1 MFWIPISVI
10 AIIIW
15 YVVYLSN
22 DLKSA
27 QYDREYQQKR
37 NAVAAFR
44 SLATDED
51 MERELRW
58 QFDDNKID
66 CNAVVRAFMGGDSK
80 WDDYTGGNAYGRR
93 KAEMVLM
100 AQKGKFP
107 GPTFSFSLGS
117 TNPKSRFSQEQW
129 TSMNVEYLF
138 RLENELRQ
146 RLHQNV
152 VLYAAYDTHENGES
166 NRYRRRLSECVR
178 LGERKYI
185 TWAATLEFA
194 IE

>member
-22 DLKSA
+22 GLKSA
-27 QYDREYQQKR
+27 RYDREYQQKR

-44 SLATDED
+44 SLVTDED

-58 QFDDNKID
+58 QFDDYKID
-66 CNAVVRAFMGGDSK
+66 CNAVVRSFMGGDSK

-107 GPTFSFSLGS
+107 GPTFSFSLGV

-146 RLHQNV
+146 RLGRNV
-152 VLYAAYDTHENGES
+152 VLYAMYNTYENGES
-166 NRYRRRLSECVR
+166 NRHRRRLSECVR
-178 LGERKYI
+178 LGEGKHI

>member
-22 DLKSA
+22 GLKSA
-27 QYDREYQQKR
+27 QHDREYKQQR
-37 NAVAAFR
+37 DAVAAFR
-44 SLATDED
+44 RLATDED

-58 QFDDNKID
+58 QFDDYKID
-66 CNAVVRAFMGGDSK
+66 CNAVVRSFMGGDSK

-107 GPTFSFSLGS
+107 GPTFSFSLGE
-117 TNPKSRFSQEQW
+117 TNPKSRFSREQW
-129 TSMNVEYLF
+129 TSMNVEFLF

-152 VLYAAYDTHENGES
+152 VLYAA
-166 NRYRRRLSECVR
+166 
-178 LGERKYI
+178 
-185 TWAATLEFA
+185 
-194 IE
+194 

>member
-22 DLKSA
+22 GLKSA
-27 QYDREYQQKR
+27 QYDREYKQKR
-37 NAVAAFR
+37 DAVAAFR
-44 SLATDED
+44 RLATDED

-58 QFDDNKID
+58 QFDDYKID
-66 CNAVVRAFMGGDSK
+66 CNAVVRSFMGGDSK
-80 WDDYTGGNAYGRR
+80 WDDYTGGDAYGRR

-107 GPTFSFSLGS
+107 GPTSSFSLGV
-117 TNPKSRFSQEQW
+117 TNPKSHFSNEQW
-129 TSMNVEYLF
+129 TSMNVEYQL
-138 RLENELRQ
+138 RLEKELRQ
-146 RLHQNV
+146 QLGRNV
-152 VLYAAYDTHENGES
+152 VLYASYYANENGER
-166 NRYRRRLSECVR
+166 NLHRRRLSECVR
-178 LGERKYI
+178 LGEKKYI

>member
-22 DLKSA
+22 GLKSA
-27 QYDREYQQKR
+27 QYDREYKQKR
-37 NAVAAFR
+37 DAVAAFR
-44 SLATDED
+44 SIATDED

-58 QFDDNKID
+58 QFDDYKID
-66 CNAVVRAFMGGDSK
+66 CNAVVRSFMGGDRK
-80 WDDYTGGNAYGRR
+80 WDDYTGGDAYGRR

-100 AQKGKFP
+100 AQNGKFP
-107 GPTFSFSLGS
+107 GPTSSFSLGV

-152 VLYAAYDTHENGES
+152 VLYASYYANDNGGR
-166 NRYRRRLSECVR
+166 NLHRRRLRECVR

>member
-15 YVVYLSN
+15 YIVSLSN
-22 DLKSA
+22 GVKAA

-44 SLATDED
+44 SLVTDED
-51 MERELRW
+51 LERELRW
-58 QFDDNKID
+58 QFDDHKID

-107 GPTFSFSLGS
+107 GITSSFSLGV
-117 TNPKSRFSQEQW
+117 TNPKSHFSNEQW
-129 TSMNVEYLF
+129 TSMNVEYLL
-138 RLENELRQ
+138 RLEKELRQ
-146 RLHQNV
+146 QLGRNV
-152 VLYAAYDTHENGES
+152 VLYASYYANENGER
-166 NRYRRRLSECVR
+166 NLHRRRLRECVR
-178 LGERKYI
+178 LGEGKYI

>member
-22 DLKSA
+22 GLKSA
-27 QYDREYQQKR
+27 RYDREYQQKR
-37 NAVAAFR
+37 NAVSAFR
-44 SLATDED
+44 SLTTDED

-66 CNAVVRAFMGGDSK
+66 CNAVVRAFMGGDRK

-107 GPTFSFSLGS
+107 GITSSFSLGV
-117 TNPKSRFSQEQW
+117 TNPKSRFSNEQW
-129 TSMNVEYLF
+129 TSMNVEYLI
-138 RLENELRQ
+138 RLEKELRQ
-146 RLHQNV
+146 RLGRNV
-152 VLYAAYDTHENGES
+152 VLYASYYANENGER
-166 NRYRRRLSECVR
+166 NLHRRRLQECVR
-178 LGERKYI
+178 LDEGRYI

>member
-10 AIIIW
+10 AIMIW

-27 QYDREYQQKR
+27 QYDREYKQQR
-37 NAVAAFR
+37 DAVAAFR

-58 QFDDNKID
+58 QFDDYKID
-66 CNAVVRAFMGGDSK
+66 CNAVVRSFMGGDNK

-107 GPTFSFSLGS
+107 GITSSFSLGV
-117 TNPKSRFSQEQW
+117 TNPKSRFSNEQW
-129 TSMNVEYLF
+129 TSMNVEYLLH
-138 RLENELRQ
+138 LEKELRQ
-146 RLHQNV
+146 RLGRNV
-152 VLYAAYDTHENGES
+152 ILYASYYANENGER
-166 NRYRRRLSECVR
+166 NLHRRRLQECAR
-178 LGERKYI
+178 LGEGKYI

>member
-22 DLKSA
+22 GLKSA
-27 QYDREYQQKR
+27 RYDREYQQKR
-37 NAVAAFR
+37 SAVSAFR
-44 SLATDED
+44 SLTTDED

-66 CNAVVRAFMGGDSK
+66 CNAVVRAFMGGDRK

-107 GPTFSFSLGS
+107 GITSSFSLGV
-117 TNPKSRFSQEQW
+117 TNPKSRFSNEQW
-129 TSMNVEYLF
+129 TSMNVEYLI
-138 RLENELRQ
+138 RLEKELRQ
-146 RLHQNV
+146 RLGRNV
-152 VLYAAYDTHENGES
+152 VLYASYYANENGER
-166 NRYRRRLSECVR
+166 NLHRRRLQECIR
-178 LGERKYI
+178 LDEGRYI
-185 TWAATLEFA
+185 TWSATLEFA